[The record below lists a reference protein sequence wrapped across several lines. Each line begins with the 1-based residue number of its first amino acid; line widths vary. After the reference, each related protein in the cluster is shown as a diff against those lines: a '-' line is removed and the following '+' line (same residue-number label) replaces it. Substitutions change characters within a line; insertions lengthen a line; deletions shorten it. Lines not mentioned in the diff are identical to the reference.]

1 MTPNSRTEEQSMLLR
16 SEPGIADYHI
26 LAIAKARYIHHLG
39 QKGTDTENAGKGL
52 SAKINGN
59 TLTQ

>member
-1 MTPNSRTEEQSMLLR
+1 MLLR